1 MKAKIEI
8 RCESVG
14 ELLDHL
20 AVIRDEIKREC
31 RAQFG
36 KDWNQGG
43 AGAYNVDHVKKF
55 YVEDANCYGE
65 HTLTVNNLR

>member
-14 ELLDHL
+14 DLLNHL
-20 AVIRDEIKREC
+20 SVIRDEIKREA

-36 KDWNQGG
+36 KEWNKG
-43 AGAYNVDHVKKF
+43 ASAHNIDHVKKF